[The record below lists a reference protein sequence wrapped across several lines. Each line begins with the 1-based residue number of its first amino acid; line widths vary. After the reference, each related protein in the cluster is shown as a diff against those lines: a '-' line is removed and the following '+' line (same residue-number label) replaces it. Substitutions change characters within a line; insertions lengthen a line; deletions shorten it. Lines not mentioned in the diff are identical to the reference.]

1 MERKPHEIWR
11 ENHTKYGAKNDTK
24 TVRKTARNL
33 VRKTARKTV
42 RKTVR
47 NMVRGYGSGSVHY
60 LTSRWIRSAS
70 FLRHLAL
77 TEIPSGRYSS
87 ESRAPQLRISCRS
100 DPFL

>member
-1 MERKPHEIWR
+1 MERKPHEIWCEKR
-11 ENHTKYGAKNDTK
+11 HKDGAENGTK

-42 RKTVR
+42 R
-47 NMVRGYGSGSVHY
+47 NMVQGYGSGPVHY
-60 LTSRWIRSAS
+60 LISRWIRSAS

>member
-1 MERKPHEIWR
+1 MERKPHEIWCEKR
-11 ENHTKYGAKNDTK
+11 HENGAKNDTK
-24 TVRKTARNL
+24 T

-47 NMVRGYGSGSVHY
+47 NMVRGSGSGPVHY
-60 LTSRWIRSAS
+60 LISRWIRSAS